1 MKENKNKE
9 KLNQQ
14 DVLGSQLQTREMG
27 SDLSRN
33 GFQEKG
39 HPGSANHG
47 IHWRIG
53 SEITRT
59 QRKAKLAS

>member
-9 KLNQQ
+9 KLNEQ

-33 GFQEKG
+33 DF
-39 HPGSANHG
+39 
-47 IHWRIG
+47 
-53 SEITRT
+53 
-59 QRKAKLAS
+59 